1 MGPWP
6 RLVGDFAHSGRGDIR
21 ARHGPGHASL
31 EHVLPDRPTK
41 LVPPVLARMAA
52 WSGCL
57 ILVGVVV
64 YFIVQA
70 IARLAFVALPVAI
83 ALLLTALLFPL
94 TKSLRNAG
102 MRPIYATW
110 ITMLVA
116 LAVLVGTG
124 WLVGARASEEFPGL
138 VSQVQETAR
147 TVQEWLITGPLHLE
161 EAQITDYVDEIAAMV
176 NEQRTAITGTVL
188 SAGAV
193 AIEVLA
199 SIVLLLFVTFFLL
212 KDGDRIWV
220 WFLKAFGSVAPRVDR
235 AGRAAWTTLSHYVQ
249 GTVAVAAVHGLIMG
263 VVLAGM
269 GVPLWAPLAVII
281 FFASFIPIVGIFFA
295 GTVATLVTLGAKGLV
310 YALIFLGILIVEQQ
324 LENHVLQPLIVGRA
338 LHFHP
343 LAIILV
349 LSVGG
354 VLAGIAGAAVA
365 VPVAAVIYRALPEL
379 RHKPPE
385 LPPGHDDSTAP
396 PGSRPPG
403 DTPDRHGDGGGPSGG
418 DGDDWGRPDD
428 GDDWGRPDD
437 GDDAGR
443 DRRGDGGG
451 TRGRRGGGGGGG
463 GRRGGGGGAHGG
475 RSDGGERRDAVLA
488 RDDSSSPDGDAR
500 SDAGQDGRAAQ
511 AGDAM
516 QTSGAGHA
524 SGAV

>member
-1 MGPWP
+1 M
-6 RLVGDFAHSGRGDIR
+6 LS
-21 ARHGPGHASL
+21 
-31 EHVLPDRPTK
+31 DRPTK

-64 YFIVQA
+64 YFIVQV

-94 TKSLRNAG
+94 TKSLRSAG

-124 WLVGARASEEFPGL
+124 WLVGARAGEEFPGL

-193 AIEVLA
+193 AVEVLA

-212 KDGDRIWV
+212 KDGDRIWM
-220 WFLKAFGSVAPRVDR
+220 WFLRAFGGVAPRVDR

-263 VVLAGM
+263 IVLAGM
-269 GVPLWAPLAVII
+269 GVPLWAPLAVLI

-310 YALIFLGILIVEQQ
+310 YALIFLGILVVEQQ

-385 LPPGHDDSTAP
+385 LPPGHNDAPSPAP
-396 PGSRPPG
+396 PPPTDDTT
-403 DTPDRHGDGGGPSGG
+403 DTPDHGDGEDRRSDEG
-418 DGDDWGRPDD
+418 
-428 GDDWGRPDD
+428 
-437 GDDAGR
+437 
-443 DRRGDGGG
+443 DRRGDDGGEG
-451 TRGRRGGGGGGG
+451 GSRRDS
-463 GRRGGGGGAHGG
+463 GAHGPRAAG
-475 RSDGGERRDAVLA
+475 DGDVRGSGAA
-488 RDDSSSPDGDAR
+488 GDGDAHG
-500 SDAGQDGRAAQ
+500 SGA
-511 AGDAM
+511 AGDVGGMAGGDVSRAD
-516 QTSGAGHA
+516 TGAA
-524 SGAV
+524 PSRP

>member
-1 MGPWP
+1 M
-6 RLVGDFAHSGRGDIR
+6 LT
-21 ARHGPGHASL
+21 
-31 EHVLPDRPTK
+31 DRPTK

-94 TKSLRNAG
+94 TNALRNAG

-110 ITMLVA
+110 STMLVA

-124 WLVGARASEEFPGL
+124 WLVGARAGEEFPNL
-138 VSQVQETAR
+138 VEQVQETAR
-147 TVQEWLITGPLHLE
+147 SVQAWLIEGPLHLE
-161 EAQITDYVDEIAAMV
+161 QTQITGYVDEIAAML
-176 NEQRTAITGTVL
+176 NAQRTAITGTVL

-193 AIEVLA
+193 AVEVLA

-212 KDGDRIWV
+212 KDGDRIWT
-220 WFLKAFGSVAPRVDR
+220 WFLRAFGGVAPRVDR
-235 AGRAAWTTLSHYVQ
+235 AGRAAWATLSHYVQ

-263 VVLAGM
+263 IVLAGM
-269 GVPLWAPLAVII
+269 GVPLWAPLAVLI

-295 GTVATLVTLGAKGLV
+295 GTIATLVTLGAKGLV

-349 LSVGG
+349 LSIGG
-354 VLAGIAGAAVA
+354 ILAGIAGAAVA

-379 RHKPPE
+379 RHQPPE
-385 LPPGHDDSTAP
+385 LPPGHEDAASGGSPPPSPP
-396 PGSRPPG
+396 PGPG
-403 DTPDRHGDGGGPSGG
+403 DGDGGFRGGEGGPGDRDEGPGG
-418 DGDDWGRPDD
+418 RDEGPDAPATRRPGTPATRPD
-428 GDDWGRPDD
+428 
-437 GDDAGR
+437 ASL
-443 DRRGDGGG
+443 
-451 TRGRRGGGGGGG
+451 TRSEGPIVSV
-463 GRRGGGGGAHGG
+463 A
-475 RSDGGERRDAVLA
+475 
-488 RDDSSSPDGDAR
+488 
-500 SDAGQDGRAAQ
+500 
-511 AGDAM
+511 AGDKRGED
-516 QTSGAGHA
+516 TE
-524 SGAV
+524 